1 MLNKVWKEGKN
12 CPLLKG
18 VKWLGPLTCEDP
30 LFLEQKSTH
39 LYFPS
44 RMFSKMELK
53 LTLVDLVLVVSLP
66 IRSFLFVHY
75 LLYNNFFCLRESPHT
90 AHLFI
95 FWLSVSR
102 VGTLMK
108 LYWAQLRKRGIVL
121 PRVVLMYL
129 ANLWVLST
137 IQLISSSVRKVCE
150 RRRGEISFRYWGR
163 VECVKKT
170 HIFKHYLFRMILPG
184 QAEF

>member
-53 LTLVDLVLVVSLP
+53 LTLVDLVLVVNLP
-66 IRSFLFVHY
+66 IKSFLFVNY
-75 LLYNNFFCLRESPHT
+75 LLYNNFFFLRESPHT

-108 LYWAQLRKRGIVL
+108 LYWAQLRTRDRVTTCCVDVPSLVRVSKHNSNDQLFSVKSLWETWWTEFSVL
-121 PRVVLMYL
+121 R
-129 ANLWVLST
+129 
-137 IQLISSSVRKVCE
+137 
-150 RRRGEISFRYWGR
+150 
-163 VECVKKT
+163 
-170 HIFKHYLFRMILPG
+170 
-184 QAEF
+184 